1 MSKDSHHVAIERNVP
16 ATLRDG
22 TILRANITRP
32 NADPVGALALQLRTG
47 ARSSRLEARFIRQ
60 KTSW

>member
-1 MSKDSHHVAIERNVP
+1 M
-16 ATLRDG
+16 RDG
-22 TILRANITRP
+22 TILRANVTRP

-47 ARSSRLEARFIRQ
+47 ARSSRLEARFIRH